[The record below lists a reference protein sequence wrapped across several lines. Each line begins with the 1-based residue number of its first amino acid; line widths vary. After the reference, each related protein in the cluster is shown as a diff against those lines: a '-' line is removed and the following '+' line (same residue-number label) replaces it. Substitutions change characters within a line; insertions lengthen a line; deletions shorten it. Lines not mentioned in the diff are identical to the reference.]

1 MLSVLQEPVQH
12 RLVLPLVIRASQHQ
26 GVLHP
31 DTHARQMES
40 GINERL
46 SEVQPLSVRMEHI
59 GRAAFLQMLRH
70 ALESGE
76 EEVIKLLILH
86 GIILDGQAAGTFE
99 GDAIGRVCH
108 DEVGFPAVHEQSH
121 ILGRGGVPA
130 HKAVSAHRPDI
141 APLHKGGFL
150 QRGGQVKIIIPGF
163 AAGIIRKQVF
173 QLLFVKAGQQGIKV
187 HALQRLDLYPQK
199 LLVPSGVHRH
209 AVVRNDIGFLLS
221 FTEVVCKHTGNL
233 SDAFLLCRQDSA
245 VSSNHIKI
253 PVDDDGIDKA
263 ELPQGRAEFR
273 DLLRG
278 MGAGIVHIGNQLG
291 NRHKL
296 HLGRCL
302 HRTSPHSANFS
313 NPPRPWMYLRAV
325 STISA

>member
-1 MLSVLQEPVQH
+1 MEP
-12 RLVLPLVIRASQHQ
+12 
-26 GVLHP
+26 GV
-31 DTHARQMES
+31 
-40 GINERL
+40 NERFP
-46 SEVQPLSVRMEHI
+46 EVQPLSVRMEHI
-59 GRAAFLQMLRH
+59 GCAAFLQMLRH
-70 ALESGE
+70 ALKCRE
-76 EEVIKLLILH
+76 EEVVKFLVFH
-86 GIILDGQAAGTFE
+86 GVVLDGQAAGTFK
-99 GDAIGRVCH
+99 GDAIGRVRH
-108 DEVGFPAVHEQSH
+108 DKVGLPALHQLRH
-121 ILGRGGVPA
+121 ILGGSGIPA
-130 HKAVSAHRPDI
+130 HKAVPADCPDI
-141 APLHKGGFL
+141 APLHKGCFL
-150 QRGGQVKIIIPGF
+150 QRSGQVKIVIPGF
-163 AAGIIRKQVF
+163 AAGIIRKQF
-173 QLLFVKAGQQGIKV
+173 CQFLLIKAGQQGIKV
-187 HALQRLDLYPQK
+187 HALQRLNLHPQK
-199 LLVPSGVHRH
+199 FLVPSGVHRH